1 MKRRGQRVGL
11 QNLTTGDII
20 RVRVILADS
29 KQGYLGQ
36 DSLGEWGWYHPDKW
50 KEIKDLT
57 PKGIIV

>member
-1 MKRRGQRVGL
+1 VGL